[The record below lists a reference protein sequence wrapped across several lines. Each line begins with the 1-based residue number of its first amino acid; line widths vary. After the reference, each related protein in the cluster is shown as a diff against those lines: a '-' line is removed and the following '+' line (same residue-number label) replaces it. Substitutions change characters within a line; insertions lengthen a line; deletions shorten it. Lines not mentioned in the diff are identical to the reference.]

1 MSVQGPLE
9 RDRSEIS
16 ASWVRL
22 VDETLETELTI
33 TADQWRLLVAVGSG
47 RAVRAVGDRVGLCDA
62 DVRRS
67 LEVLV
72 DAGLVRVEVRA
83 SRSADPATPD
93 APLWGAPVSS
103 WGIQTG
109 EAIESPASR
118 AEILAFP
125 DSSVDSD
132 PPEPPVRAGT
142 AEQDH
147 DRRPRLTL
155 LPPIRE

>member
-9 RDRSEIS
+9 RDRIEIS

-22 VDETLETELTI
+22 VDETPGTELTI

-47 RAVRAVGDRVGLCDA
+47 REVNAVGDQLGLSDF

-67 LEVLV
+67 LEVLA
-72 DAGLVRVEVRA
+72 DAGLVRVEA
-83 SRSADPATPD
+83 GGSRSADPATPD

-103 WGIQTG
+103 WGIKTG
-109 EAIESPASR
+109 ESIEGPASR

-125 DSSVDSD
+125 ESPVDSD
-132 PPEPPVRAGT
+132 APEPPVKAGA
-142 AEQDH
+142 AEQDQVRH
-147 DRRPRLTL
+147 PRLTL